1 MLKLKEIQSIIKDF
15 EESSLTILEIESAD
29 VKLKL
34 SKVKEPAFEQKQ
46 TTTVVEHTTA
56 GLDVNTPTPQT
67 TEQKIPTVPIKSPLV
82 GTFYESS
89 TPNGKPFVKV
99 GDPVKK
105 GQVVCI
111 VEAMK
116 IMNEIT
122 SPTDGKIEAVY
133 FKNGDVVGYDETL
146 FTVIE

>member
-1 MLKLKEIQSIIKDF
+1 MLKLKEIQSIVKDF
-15 EESSLTILEIESAD
+15 EESSLTILELESND

-34 SKVKEPAFEQKQ
+34 SKVKEPAFEQKYIEAAP
-46 TTTVVEHTTA
+46 VVTKTSEVA
-56 GLDVNTPTPQT
+56 TPTPQST
-67 TEQKIPTVPIKSPLV
+67 DHKIPTTPIKSPLV

-89 TPNGKPFVKV
+89 TPTGNPFVKV
-99 GDPVKK
+99 GDQVKK

-122 SPTDGKIEAVY
+122 SPTDGKIDGVF

-146 FTVIE
+146 FTVTV

>member
-1 MLKLKEIQSIIKDF
+1 MLKLKEIQSIVKDF
-15 EESSLTILEIESAD
+15 EQSSLTILELESGD

-34 SKVKEPAFEQKQ
+34 SKVKEPAFEQKNIPV
-46 TTTVVEHTTA
+46 TTVVHTA
-56 GLDVNTPTPQT
+56 DVTTPTPQL
-67 TEQKIPTVPIKSPLV
+67 TETQIPTTPIKSPLV

-89 TPNGKPFVKV
+89 TPTGKPFVKV

-122 SPTDGKIEAVY
+122 SPTDGKIEGVH

-146 FTVIE
+146 FTVTV